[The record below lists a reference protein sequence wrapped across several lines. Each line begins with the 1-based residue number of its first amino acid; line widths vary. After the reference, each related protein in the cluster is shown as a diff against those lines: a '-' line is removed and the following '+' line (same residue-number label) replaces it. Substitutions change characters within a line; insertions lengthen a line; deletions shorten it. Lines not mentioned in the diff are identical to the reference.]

1 MCGVMRYL
9 IIIVGAVLVNN
20 FVLNRFLGCC
30 PFLGVSKKTET
41 ALGMSGAV
49 VFVMTVASA
58 VTWCLDHW
66 LLDPLGLGYIH
77 TLAFIL
83 VIASLVQFIDI
94 AMKRFVPPLHAAL
107 GIFLP
112 LITTNCA
119 VLGVAEMNATNN
131 LSFFGSVFY
140 SFAAAIGFGLAL
152 VIFSGIREKLAHANP
167 PRCFRGVALALVTAG
182 LLALAFMG
190 FSGLVKEDEALADFK
205 IAQAPAETAA
215 ETAK

>member
-1 MCGVMRYL
+1 MSVFIL
-9 IIIVGAVLVNN
+9 VLVGAVLVNN
-20 FVLNRFLGCC
+20 FVLSRFLGCC
-30 PFLGVSKKTET
+30 PFLGVSKKLDT

-49 VFVMTVASA
+49 IFVMTAASA

-66 LLDPLGLGYIH
+66 LLRPYDLGYIH

-94 AMKRFVPPLHAAL
+94 AMKRFLPPLHAAL

-119 VLGVAEMNATNN
+119 VLGAAELNCKQNSGF
-131 LSFFGSVFY
+131 LESVFF
-140 SFAAAIGFGLAL
+140 SFAAAVGFGFAL
-152 VIFSGIREKLAHANP
+152 LIFSGIREKLAHADP
-167 PRCFRGVALALVTAG
+167 PRCFRGIALALVTGG

-190 FSGLVKEDEALADFK
+190 FSGLDKGLERAL
-205 IAQAPAETAA
+205 Q
-215 ETAK
+215 